1 MLKHL
6 LVCTDGSP
14 RGAKGIREGVR
25 LARALGA
32 RITGVYVVAPSP
44 AKYGEHSY
52 YFGGFTAA
60 TYRKYTEHVADK
72 ALAPLAAA
80 ARRARVR
87 CATRKIT
94 DAEPWRGILRA
105 ARAARCDLI
114 VMASHGRGALGG
126 LLLGSE
132 TLRVLAHGRIPVLVV
147 R

>member
-1 MLKHL
+1 MPRHL

-14 RGAKGIREGVR
+14 RAAKGVREGVR

-32 RITGVYVVAPSP
+32 QITGVCVMAPSP
-44 AKYGEHSY
+44 EYYGEHSY

-60 TYRKYTEHVADK
+60 TYRKYTKHAADK
-72 ALAPLAAA
+72 ALAPLIAA
-80 ARRARVR
+80 ARSAGVR
-87 CATRKIT
+87 CTTRKIT
-94 DAEPWRGILRA
+94 DAQPWRGILRA

-126 LLLGSE
+126 LILGSE
-132 TLRVLAHGRIPVLVV
+132 TMHVLAHGRVPVLVV